1 MVSQLIAATVRSD
14 KLCTPVI
21 VLNSGNFNI
30 LTAGAQKVLTTL
42 IVDDES
48 LARRGLKHRL
58 KNIADIEVIGEARN
72 GREALD
78 FIAEKKPDLVFL
90 DIQMP
95 GISGF
100 EVIQQL
106 DAKTMPIILFL
117 TAYDEYAV
125 RAFEVNALDYI
136 LKPIDE
142 ERLHQVLDKVRA
154 DISQKRA
161 LKQKRLLLKL
171 ASDISGEKI
180 SSFGELENKGVNE
193 LIKKEPSRLAI
204 RDGGRTTWVNQADIE
219 WIDAAGDYM
228 CVQACGIT
236 HIMRKTM
243 KELERELDNRI
254 LQRIHRSTIVNIT
267 RVREMESHINGE
279 YFLTLDSGHRV
290 KLSRTYKDKLKLFK

>member
-1 MVSQLIAATVRSD
+1 MATS
-14 KLCTPVI
+14 K
-21 VLNSGNFNI
+21 
-30 LTAGAQKVLTTL
+30 QKVLTTL

-48 LARRGLKHRL
+48 LARRGLKHWL
-58 KNIADIEVIGEARN
+58 NDIADIEVIGEARN

-78 FIAEKKPDLVFL
+78 LIAKLNPDLVFL

-95 GISGF
+95 GVNGF
-100 EVIQQL
+100 DVIKQL
-106 DAKTMPIILFL
+106 DVKTMPIILFL

-142 ERLHQVLDKVRA
+142 ERLHQALDKVRT
-154 DISQKRA
+154 DLNQKRA
-161 LKQKRLLLKL
+161 LKHKKLLLKL
-171 ASDISGEKI
+171 ASDISGESI
-180 SSFGELENKGVNE
+180 NSFEELEEKDVDE
-193 LIKKEPSRLAI
+193 LTQKEPSRLAI
-204 RDGGRTTWVNQADIE
+204 RDGGRTTWVNQVDIE

-243 KELERELDNRI
+243 KELERELDDKI
-254 LQRIHRSTIVNIT
+254 LQRIHRSTIVNVT
-267 RVREMESHINGE
+267 MVKEMESHINGE

-290 KLSRTYKDKLKLFK
+290 KLSRTYKEKVKLFK

>member
-1 MVSQLIAATVRSD
+1 MTTST
-14 KLCTPVI
+14 K
-21 VLNSGNFNI
+21 
-30 LTAGAQKVLTTL
+30 KVLTTL

-58 KNIADIEVIGEARN
+58 KDITDIQIIGEASN

-78 FIAEKKPDLVFL
+78 LIAEKKPDLVFL

-95 GISGF
+95 GLNGF

-125 RAFEVNALDYI
+125 QAFEVNALDYV

-142 ERLHQVLDKVRA
+142 DRLHQVLDKVRA
-154 DISQKRA
+154 DIHQKRA

-171 ASDISGEKI
+171 ASDLSGENI
-180 SSFGELENKGVNE
+180 SSFDELESKSVDD
-193 LIKKEPSRLAI
+193 LINKEPSRLAI
-204 RDGGRTTWVNQADIE
+204 RDGGRTTWINQADIE

-228 CVQACGIT
+228 CVQSGGTT

-243 KELERELDNRI
+243 KELESELDNKI
-254 LQRIHRSTIVNIT
+254 LQRIHRSTIVNVT
-267 RVREMESHINGE
+267 MVKEMESHINGE

-290 KLSRTYKDKLKLFK
+290 KLSRTYKEKLKLFK

>member
-1 MVSQLIAATVRSD
+1 LVANKQQ
-14 KLCTPVI
+14 
-21 VLNSGNFNI
+21 I
-30 LTAGAQKVLTTL
+30 LKTL

-48 LARRGLKHRL
+48 LARRGLVHRL
-58 KNIADIEVIGEARN
+58 RHIADIEIVGEARN

-78 FIAEKKPDLVFL
+78 LISEKKPDLVFL

-100 EVIQQL
+100 DVVQQL
-106 DAKTMPIILFL
+106 DIETMPVILFL

-142 ERLHQVLDKVRA
+142 ERLNQVLDKVR
-154 DISQKRA
+154 DNLSQKRA
-161 LKQKRLLLKL
+161 LKQKRLLLNLVSK
-171 ASDISGEKI
+171 ISGETI
-180 SSFGELENKGVNE
+180 SSFEDLQKKDVTD
-193 LIKKEPSRLAI
+193 LVPKEPLRLAI
-204 RDGGRTTWVNQADIE
+204 RDGGKTTWVVQDDIE

-228 CVQACGIT
+228 CVQALGVT
-236 HIMRKTM
+236 YIMRKTM
-243 KELERELDNRI
+243 KELENELDETI
-254 LQRIHRSTIVNIT
+254 LQRIHRSTIVNVR
-267 RVREMESHINGE
+267 RVKEMESHINGE

>member
-1 MVSQLIAATVRSD
+1 LTRPVIAATVRSA

-21 VLNSGNFNI
+21 VLNHGNNKI
-30 LTAGAQKVLTTL
+30 LAASKQKVLTTL

-58 KNIADIEVIGEARN
+58 KDIADIEVIGEARN
-72 GREALD
+72 GREALQL
-78 FIAEKKPDLVFL
+78 IAEKKPDLVFL

-95 GISGF
+95 GVSGF
-100 EVIQQL
+100 EVVRQL
-106 DAKTMPIILFL
+106 DVKTMPIILFL

-125 RAFEVNALDYI
+125 QAFEVNALDYI

-142 ERLHQVLDKVRA
+142 ERLHQVLEKVRTNLN
-154 DISQKRA
+154 QKRA
-161 LKQKRLLLKL
+161 LKHKRLLLKM
-171 ASDISGEKI
+171 ASDISGETI
-180 SSFGELENKGVNE
+180 SSFAELENKDPDE
-193 LIKKEPSRLAI
+193 LIHKEPSRLAI
-204 RDGGRTTWVNQADIE
+204 RDGGKTTWVNQDDIE

-228 CVQACGIT
+228 CVQACGVT

-243 KELERELDNRI
+243 KELERELDDKI

-267 RVREMESHINGE
+267 MVREMESHINGE

-290 KLSRTYKDKLKLFK
+290 KLSRTYKEKLKLFK